1 MFGTNE
7 IAGQKYFKD
16 APLNSLLVTS
26 IFGPTI
32 QGEGP
37 LAGRVAIFLRLAK
50 CNLACSFCDTNF
62 EVGTW
67 MTFDEIRVRIM
78 DLLAAS
84 PLQPPTTSLVL
95 VITGGEPSLQPN
107 ITGFTLQEVTR
118 WAEVQIESN
127 GLIER
132 TLPFG
137 VMLVISPKV
146 SEKDGVMGRYL
157 KPPQAVLDRA
167 DALKFVVDSD
177 DSSPYHYIP
186 SWALSWQAGLKH
198 GATGRFVYVSP
209 MNHYQPLTKVAFVR
223 DIKSLAEE
231 RGATESPPV
240 SFWNPDILDRSLNQ
254 ANHEYAA
261 ELALRYNL
269 RLSLQMH
276 LYASLP

>member
-7 IAGQKYFKD
+7 IAGQKDFKD

-50 CNLACSFCDTNF
+50 CNLACGFCDTNF
-62 EVGTW
+62 ERGEW
-67 MTFDEIRVRIM
+67 LTFDEIRERITA
-78 DLLAAS
+78 LIALT
-84 PLQPPTTSLVL
+84 PLQPPTTSLIL
-95 VITGGEPSLQPN
+95 VITGGEPMLQAN

-118 WAEVQIESN
+118 WDEVQIESN

-137 VMLVISPKV
+137 VTLVVSPKV
-146 SEKDGVMGRYL
+146 SEKEGVLGRYL
-157 KPPQAVLDRA
+157 KPPQSVLDRA
-167 DALKFVVDSD
+167 DALKFVVDAD
-177 DSSPYHYIP
+177 DSSPYYSVP
-186 SWALSWQAGLKH
+186 SWAILWGRTLAAGKQQ
-198 GATGRFVYVSP
+198 VYLSP
-209 MNHYQPLTKVAFVR
+209 MNHYQPDTKVSFVR
-223 DIKSLAEE
+223 NIKAWAEQDLE
-231 RGATESPPV
+231 MVAV
-240 SFWNPDILDRSLNQ
+240 SFWNSTILDRSRNQ

-261 ELALRYNL
+261 ELCIRFNF